1 MATPLMIPI
10 RTLLVMVM
18 LTCILCTAGCTLLPQ
33 DWENQTVAH
42 SAGSVPP
49 SIAKYKVTLAQPE
62 DTAKLIKMDTD
73 VYNIGEVVEF
83 TVMND
88 KSYDLSCSNDPPSFN
103 VTFQK
108 GNGKWVTRM
117 GEKNPAQGNT
127 SSLRTGASTP
137 AYRFITI
144 GWDPGRYRI
153 NSDCGVSR
161 EILIRTLPSLTPTI
175 TACPPP
181 AGNTSSWIR
190 VNPLSD
196 QYVGEEFTVSG
207 TTNLAAGEELVYS
220 IFAIGSTGGNITAAK
235 MASSSITV
243 SEGSCR
249 TNTWSVDGRIQVPGG
264 YFFGISNSV
273 NTVSAIKRFTV
284 LPGEPP
290 ADVPALPANATAPG
304 ISTG

>member
-1 MATPLMIPI
+1 MAAPLMIPI
-10 RTLLVMVM
+10 RTLLMIVI
-18 LTCILCTAGCTLLPQ
+18 LACILCTAGCTLPRAV
-33 DWENQTVAH
+33 ENQTAWI
-42 SAGSVPP
+42 STDNTSP

-62 DTAKLIKMDTD
+62 DSARLIKMDTD

-88 KSYDLSCSNDPPSFN
+88 RSYELSCSNNPPSFT

-108 GNGKWVTRM
+108 GNGQWVTRM
-117 GEKNPAQGNT
+117 GAKNPAPGNPG
-127 SSLRTGASTP
+127 SLRPGESTP
-137 AYRFITI
+137 VYRFVTI

-161 EILIRTLPSLTPTI
+161 EILIRTLPSLTPTM

-181 AGNTSSWIR
+181 AGNTSPWIR

-196 QYVGEEFTVSG
+196 QYAGEEFTVSG

-220 IFAIGSTGGNITAAK
+220 IFAIGSTGSNITAAK
-235 MASSSITV
+235 MASSSIIV
-243 SEGSCR
+243 SEGSCG
-249 TNTWSVDGRIQVPGG
+249 TNTWSVDGQIEIPGA
-264 YFFGISNSV
+264 YFFGISNSA

-284 LPGEPP
+284 LQ
-290 ADVPALPANATAPG
+290 AVPLTEVTTLPANATAPG
-304 ISTG
+304 ISTR